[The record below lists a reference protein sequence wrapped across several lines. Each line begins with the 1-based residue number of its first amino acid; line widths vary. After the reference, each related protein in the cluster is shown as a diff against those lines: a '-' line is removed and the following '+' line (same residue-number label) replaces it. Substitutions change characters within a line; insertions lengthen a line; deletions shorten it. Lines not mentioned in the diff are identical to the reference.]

1 MAKPAARLLHG
12 FEARMFRVGMA
23 DERMKG
29 KNAHEENAMAAN
41 SGAIAGTRKPPL
53 DFVIA
58 SAEVAGQVSESKA

>member
-1 MAKPAARLLHG
+1 
-12 FEARMFRVGMA
+12 MFRVGMA